1 MISNS
6 IKKKTLD
13 VVYMGPEPI
22 PSGPFYHE
30 KDPRLTTF
38 FNWYNYFYTTKEGRE
53 WISKWMK
60 ANKYTPKQLATF
72 AKAPDHKIKMTI
84 CSLVKMMNNGAQL
97 NDVLTKRITDH
108 IDEVIKSIKPSA
120 VKEKISTVTVADRVR
135 DKAMDILAD
144 VEHEFDLLY
153 LNDYFSEFSM
163 YNLLKIADAKPVMG
177 KYIKDAYKKLA
188 DEIAAVEAKTDKDL
202 VEGYVNLSKKQLTS
216 YRKFVSMIMSD
227 SDQYFSNRVKTTVR
241 KPTVKKPVNN
251 AALLK
256 TFKYLPE
263 HKELKIVSFPP
274 INIFEATSVWIYNT
288 KYKKLTVL
296 NAEEGKK
303 LSVKGTT
310 IFNFDKTK
318 SVCKTVRKPAE
329 TLKAVSDSG
338 KVPLRTFMQTLTTV
352 PSPVT
357 GRISEDV
364 ILLKAIK

>member
-1 MISNS
+1 MQKKS
-6 IKKKTLD
+6 ID
-13 VVYMGPEPI
+13 IIYMGPEPM

-30 KDPRLTTF
+30 QDSRLSAF

-53 WISKWMK
+53 WIVKWMK
-60 ANKYTPKQLATF
+60 ANKYTAKQLATF
-72 AKAPDHKIKMTI
+72 AKAPDHKIKMTC
-84 CSLVKMMNNGAQL
+84 CSLVRMMNNGAQL
-97 NDVLTKRITDH
+97 NVVLTKRVTDH
-108 IDEVIKSIKPSA
+108 IDEVIKSIKP
-120 VKEKISTVTVADRVR
+120 EKIKDKVSTITIADRVR

-153 LNDYFSEFSM
+153 LNEYVSEFSM

-177 KYIKDAYKKLA
+177 KFIKDAYKDLA
-188 DEIAAVEAKTDKDL
+188 AEIEAVVAKTDPSL
-202 VEGYVNLSKKQLTS
+202 VEGYANLSKKQLTS
-216 YRKFVSMIMSD
+216 YRKFVSMIISD
-227 SDQYFSNRVKTTVR
+227 CEQYFSNRVKTTVR
-241 KPTVKKPVNN
+241 KPTAKKPVDH

-274 INIFEATSVWIYNT
+274 VNIFEATSVWIYNT

-303 LSVKGTT
+303 LSVRGTT
-310 IFNFDKTK
+310 IFNFDEKT
-318 SVCKTVRKPAE
+318 SESKTVRKPAE

-338 KVPLRTFMQTLTTV
+338 KVPLRTFMQKLSTKS
-352 PSPVT
+352 SPVT

-364 ILLKAIK
+364 ILLRAIK

>member
-1 MISNS
+1 
-6 IKKKTLD
+6 
-13 VVYMGPEPI
+13 
-22 PSGPFYHE
+22 
-30 KDPRLTTF
+30 
-38 FNWYNYFYTTKEGRE
+38 
-53 WISKWMK
+53 
-60 ANKYTPKQLATF
+60 
-72 AKAPDHKIKMTI
+72 
-84 CSLVKMMNNGAQL
+84 
-97 NDVLTKRITDH
+97 
-108 IDEVIKSIKPSA
+108 
-120 VKEKISTVTVADRVR
+120 
-135 DKAMDILAD
+135 
-144 VEHEFDLLY
+144 
-153 LNDYFSEFSM
+153 M
-163 YNLLKIADAKPVMG
+163 YNLLKIADAKPIMG

-310 IFNFDKTK
+310 IVNFDKTK

-357 GRISEDV
+357 GRIGEDV

>member
-1 MISNS
+1 MQKKS
-6 IKKKTLD
+6 ID
-13 VVYMGPEPI
+13 IIYMGPEPM

-30 KDPRLTTF
+30 QDSRLNQF
-38 FNWYNYFYTTKEGRE
+38 FNWYNYFFTSKEGRE
-53 WISKWMK
+53 WIVKWMK

-72 AKAPDHKIKMTI
+72 AKAPDHKIKMTV
-84 CSLVKMMNNGAQL
+84 CSLVKMLNNGAQL
-97 NDVLTKRITDH
+97 NDTLTKRVTDH
-108 IDEVIKSIKPSA
+108 IDEIIKSIKPTT
-120 VKEKISTVTVADRVR
+120 VKEKVSTVTVADRVR

-144 VEHEFDLLY
+144 VEHEFDKLF
-153 LNDYFSEFSM
+153 LNEYVTEFSM

-188 DEIAAVEAKTDKDL
+188 DEIEAVVNKTDKDL
-202 VEGYVNLSKKQLTS
+202 VEGYANLSKKQLTS

-241 KPTVKKPVNN
+241 KPTAKKPVNN

-274 INIFEATSVWIYNT
+274 VNIFEATSVWIYNT

-303 LSVKGTT
+303 LSVRGTT
-310 IFNFDKTK
+310 IVNFDEKT
-318 SVCKTVRKPAE
+318 SESKTVRKPAE

-338 KVPLRTFMQTLTTV
+338 KVPLRTFMQTLSTK
-352 PSPVT
+352 PSAIT

-364 ILLKAIK
+364 ILLRAIK